1 MRMTQ
6 RPRPF
11 CGRKLSRVTA
21 LGPKQKTGYTMTEGL
36 EPREYRRIG
45 EVTARR
51 LDEELTWMTERGDT
65 LHGEAGDWL
74 VESADGG
81 QRTVGSHE
89 FFDLYEPVSQGRFR
103 RKGTVGAVRAQTA
116 ATVST
121 LEGLA
126 RAHPGDWIVTAADGS
141 SWPVPDEVFRKSYAP
156 V

>member
-1 MRMTQ
+1 
-6 RPRPF
+6 
-11 CGRKLSRVTA
+11 
-21 LGPKQKTGYTMTEGL
+21 MTEDL
-36 EPREYRRIG
+36 EPREYRRVG

-51 LDEELTWMTERGDT
+51 LEEDLTWMTVRGDT

-89 FFDLYEPVSQGRFR
+89 FFDLYERISETRFR
-103 RKGTVGAVRAQTA
+103 RKGTVRAVRAQTDV
-116 ATVST
+116 TVPT
-121 LEGLA
+121 LEGPA

-141 SWPVPDEVFRKSYAP
+141 SWPVPDEVFHKSYAP